1 VKLLQG
7 ALLFAA
13 LLLCI
18 WLPLLLFSSGAPTYQ
33 TPAIA
38 AASVNATLGL
48 VTQRGDYTGV
58 ESFPV
63 FQAGQRRTTQNWVG
77 PAGGGGGGSGGG
89 GSGSMAMPRALASYS
104 PDQVK
109 LICTSQVG
117 GAQGTERLAFFAA
130 PGRDLPRTH
139 FI

>member
-33 TPAIA
+33 TPSIA

-48 VTQRGDYTGV
+48 VTQDGDYTGV
-58 ESFPV
+58 MSFPI
-63 FQAGQRRTTQNWVG
+63 FQAGQRRTTRNWVG
-77 PAGGGGGGSGGG
+77 PSGAGGGGGG
-89 GSGSMAMPRALASYS
+89 AVVMPRSLASYS

-117 GAQGTERLAFFAA
+117 ALGDG
-130 PGRDLPRTH
+130 GRATLW
-139 FI
+139 